1 MSTTITAQMVNELRG
16 ATGAG
21 LLDCKKAL
29 TEANGNVADATTI
42 LRKKL
47 GSKLDKLSSRTTKE
61 GLIESYIHL
70 GGKVGVLIEI
80 NCETDFVARNDD
92 FKSFVRDLCLQIA
105 AANPLYVSRD
115 QVPEADLAKER
126 DIVGASLAGKPPAVV
141 QKIVEGKLENFY
153 STICLLDQ
161 PFVKQNDKSIKE
173 LLAAQIAK
181 TGEKALVFLES
192 LDLQAVGQLPTLL
205 QRRYGLTRLPMVIN
219 GEVSTDKRQDRVSLF
234 QRTSGFDVMLLS
246 PKAGGVGLTLT
257 AANHVI
263 HLSRWWN
270 PAVEDQCSDRA
281 YRIGQT
287 KDVHV
292 YYPMAINPSDPE
304 SSFDLKLDQLMTR
317 KRILSQ
323 KLLAPPTLTKE
334 DYESLL
340 SDVRG

>member
-1 MSTTITAQMVNELRG
+1 MSTIITAQMVNELRG

-29 TEANGNVADATTI
+29 TEANGSVADATTI

-92 FKSFVRDLCLQIA
+92 FKSFVRDLCLHIA

-126 DIVGASLAGKPPAVV
+126 EIASAAVAGKPPAVV

-173 LLAAQIAK
+173 LLTAQIAK
-181 TGEKALVFLES
+181 TGENIVVRRFTRY
-192 LDLQAVGQLPTLL
+192 QL
-205 QRRYGLTRLPMVIN
+205 G
-219 GEVSTDKRQDRVSLF
+219 
-234 QRTSGFDVMLLS
+234 
-246 PKAGGVGLTLT
+246 A
-257 AANHVI
+257 
-263 HLSRWWN
+263 
-270 PAVEDQCSDRA
+270 
-281 YRIGQT
+281 
-287 KDVHV
+287 
-292 YYPMAINPSDPE
+292 
-304 SSFDLKLDQLMTR
+304 
-317 KRILSQ
+317 
-323 KLLAPPTLTKE
+323 
-334 DYESLL
+334 
-340 SDVRG
+340 